1 MTAIK
6 VFVRGV
12 ELVVPSNDRLFVR
25 KTLSTRLRNRRSTE
39 YFITEL
45 YFNLVLGHQLEI
57 SRVFLLAALQ
67 RRLRFLRSQE
77 RDGGCR
83 PSHWSDFPGRIER
96 DIASTEKWVARLQT
110 QVVDDRAA
118 RHAAQQAHPQL
129 IAA

>member
-6 VFVRGV
+6 VIVRGV

-25 KTLSTRLRNRRSTE
+25 KTLSTRLHNRRSTE
-39 YFITEL
+39 HFITEL

-77 RDGGCR
+77 RDGGS
-83 PSHWSDFPGRIER
+83 PSHWSDIPGSIER
-96 DIASTEKWVARLQT
+96 DIASTEMWVARLQT
-110 QVVDDRAA
+110 QVVDDRAVW
-118 RHAAQQAHPQL
+118 HAAQQAHPQL